1 MRVLATVSGWPAH
14 YFPMVPLAHAL
25 RAAGHDLRVACPP
38 SQAGALLSAGLPAA
52 PVLGDLD
59 MAYMA
64 RFANLWAAKSGAWPY
79 PWAPMHPETGEPVD
93 VDAFDLPAYLDTHKR
108 RIAGESTRGFDGIVG
123 YAKSWRPDLIVHD
136 RLSAEGLFA
145 SKMLGIPAVAHL
157 WGPVGTAE
165 TAPDL
170 YPLPV
175 DYTRAFPRNDLGA
188 LDADAITHV
197 IDVCPPDLAPPIRGD
212 RLPVRYLPY
221 NGPGAQPDLPPD
233 SGRPRVCVVWSNSMS
248 RMYGTG
254 AYLVPTIV
262 DALAGLDVDVLLPA
276 HRDDVDAL
284 GELPSNVRLL
294 DQTPLNL
301 VLPGCAAVVH
311 HGGAGC
317 AMTALAAGV
326 PQLALTFGAEQHA
339 IGERFAATGAALALP
354 GHEADRDRI
363 RDAVGTLLASPAFT
377 AAARALADANRDRP
391 TPADL
396 VDQLESLA

>member
-14 YFPMVPLAHAL
+14 WFPMVPLAWAL
-25 RAAGHDLRVACPP
+25 RAAGHELRVACPP
-38 SQAGALLSAGLPAA
+38 SQAGALVAAGLPAA

-59 MAYMA
+59 MAYMT
-64 RFANLWAAKSGAWPY
+64 RFANVWAAKAGAWPY
-79 PWAPMHPETGEPVD
+79 PWAPMHPETSEPID
-93 VDAFDLPAYLDTHKR
+93 VEAFDLDGYLDVHKR
-108 RIAGESTRGFDGIVG
+108 RIAAESKAGFEGVLA
-123 YAKSWRPDLIVHD
+123 YASAWRPDLILYD

-145 SKMLGIPAVAHL
+145 SKVLGIPAVAHL

-175 DYTRAFPRNDLGA
+175 DYTRAFPRHNAGT

-197 IDVCPPDLAPPIRGD
+197 IDPCPDAIAPPIRGV
-212 RLPVRYLPY
+212 RLDVGYLPY
-221 NGPGAQPDLPPD
+221 NGPGPQPVPPPET
-233 SGRPRVCVVWSNSMS
+233 GRPRVCVVWSNSMS

-254 AYLVPTIV
+254 AYLVPAIL
-262 DALAGLDVDVLLPA
+262 DALAGLDVDVLLPV
-276 HRDDVDAL
+276 HRDDAAVL
-284 GELPSNVRLL
+284 GELPDRVHVL
-294 DQTPLNL
+294 DQTPLHL
-301 VLPGCAAVVH
+301 VLPGCAAVIH

-326 PQLALTFGAEQHA
+326 PQLALTFGAEQNA
-339 IGERFAATGAALALP
+339 IGTRFAETGAAITLP

-363 RDAVGTLLASPAFT
+363 RDAVAGLIAVPAYTRRAEELAA
-377 AAARALADANRDRP
+377 ANRDRP

-396 VDQLESLA
+396 VGQLESLA